1 MGSEEVVDRQLAI
14 TNTCCDPRTLGI
26 HHQTGHLRPQPSQL
40 KGLLR
45 LCRGTRQLLGLCRLG
60 HTGEIDGFVHLR
72 VQVETNA
79 ACAAVPLAC
88 HAVPLPTLRHLQQL
102 VVVGF
107 VGLQRFKA
115 FIFIPPSTFLPSKG
129 RFSFSGQTLHQAT
142 LGLHLLHGT
151 SRDLVVQGVEHGCS
165 LHCGDEAF
173 PFKVQMGILNLTGFS
188 LFAHHFVSA
197 MDLPA
202 SGARAFVTSS
212 IHRSTGVQLLPSVCL
227 LCPFQIQRCF
237 LFVLRQAV
245 TGARDRGAT
254 GQAAHRRQLSDLL
267 PNLRDTIGPLF
278 ARALLLRSHAAN
290 QILDHEIT
298 IAPDIQQ
305 FEELSSFQTCQCFHI
320 LTNLP
325 SKELL

>member
-1 MGSEEVVDRQLAI
+1 MGSEEVVDRQLPI
-14 TNTCCDPRTLGI
+14 TDTCCDPRPLGI
-26 HHQTGHLRPQPSQL
+26 HHQAGHLQAQPPQL
-40 KGLLR
+40 EGLPR
-45 LCRGTRQLLGLCRLG
+45 LGRGARQLLGLCRLG
-60 HTGEIDGFVHLR
+60 HTGEIDGFFHLR
-72 VQVETNA
+72 VQVETNT
-79 ACAAVPLAC
+79 ACGAVPLAR

-102 VVVGF
+102 VVVR
-107 VGLQRFKA
+107 LQRFKA
-115 FIFIPPSTFLPSKG
+115 FIFLPASTLLPSKG
-129 RFSFSGQTLHQAT
+129 RFSFSRQTLHQAT
-142 LGLHLLHGT
+142 LGLHLLHGA

-173 PFKVQMGILNLTGFS
+173 PFKVQMGILDLTGFS

-237 LFVLRQAV
+237 LFVLGQAV
-245 TGARDRGAT
+245 GGARGGT
-254 GQAAHRRQLSDLL
+254 GTRELSDLL
-267 PNLRDTIGPLF
+267 PNLRDTIGPLL
-278 ARALLLRSHAAN
+278 ARALRLRSHAAN

-305 FEELSSFQTCQCFHI
+305 FEELSSFQTRQCFHI